1 MKIFIFRKSGKNDT
15 DRNCFPARR
24 DSYMKQDKAEEK
36 IRQDT
41 EQYDVC
47 ACCRHKSTPRD
58 AAKQKKL
65 TSRINR
71 IIGQLSGIQNMLDD
85 NRYCGDILIQIGAVE
100 SAPQGL
106 GYLILEEHMETCVV
120 EQIRQGNTAIMA
132 EAVELMKKLK

>member
-1 MKIFIFRKSGKNDT
+1 
-15 DRNCFPARR
+15 
-24 DSYMKQDKAEEK
+24 MKQDKAEEK

-100 SAPQGL
+100 SALQGL
-106 GYLILEEHMETCVV
+106 VV
-120 EQIRQGNTAIMA
+120 NNSYSCGMMGGLYNGHN
-132 EAVELMKKLK
+132 LM